1 MLPPA
6 KQGPSA
12 GVPPT
17 VDLLLAAARAIAA
30 RGDGDA
36 VASLRPDTPVAGRP
50 GVAATLRDGTT
61 ESVVVGAAEL
71 CLAASAVRSTAV
83 VVTALEW
90 LAAEVACDFDALDAL
105 LADDAAMFG
114 ARGRAAVMALKR
126 ENLSRA
132 PSYRIESVAAVDV
145 RGGSVAAVFECLIP
159 GREGRGVDVVR
170 VADGKVVAVDAL
182 RF

>member
-1 MLPPA
+1 MGRGPLGIHPGTW
-6 KQGPSA
+6 KQVQVVLSSRK
-12 GVPPT
+12 T
-17 VDLLLAAARAIAA
+17 V
-30 RGDGDA
+30 
-36 VASLRPDTPVAGRP
+36 
-50 GVAATLRDGTT
+50 
-61 ESVVVGAAEL
+61 
-71 CLAASAVRSTAV
+71 ST
-83 VVTALEW
+83 
-90 LAAEVACDFDALDAL
+90 
-105 LADDAAMFG
+105 G
-114 ARGRAAVMALKR
+114 ARSGHVGRDFMALKR

>member
-1 MLPPA
+1 
-6 KQGPSA
+6 
-12 GVPPT
+12 
-17 VDLLLAAARAIAA
+17 
-30 RGDGDA
+30 
-36 VASLRPDTPVAGRP
+36 
-50 GVAATLRDGTT
+50 
-61 ESVVVGAAEL
+61 
-71 CLAASAVRSTAV
+71 
-83 VVTALEW
+83 
-90 LAAEVACDFDALDAL
+90 
-105 LADDAAMFG
+105 MFG

-132 PSYRIESVAAVDV
+132 PSYRIESVAAVDVRGGSVAAVDV

>member
-1 MLPPA
+1 M
-6 KQGPSA
+6 
-12 GVPPT
+12 
-17 VDLLLAAARAIAA
+17 
-30 RGDGDA
+30 
-36 VASLRPDTPVAGRP
+36 
-50 GVAATLRDGTT
+50 
-61 ESVVVGAAEL
+61 
-71 CLAASAVRSTAV
+71 RSTAV

-145 RGGSVAAVFECLIP
+145 RGGSGSVAAVFECLIP

>member
-1 MLPPA
+1 MCGQFVFCFLRAGILKREPR
-6 KQGPSA
+6 GPYF
-12 GVPPT
+12 
-17 VDLLLAAARAIAA
+17 AI
-30 RGDGDA
+30 
-36 VASLRPDTPVAGRP
+36 
-50 GVAATLRDGTT
+50 
-61 ESVVVGAAEL
+61 VG
-71 CLAASAVRSTAV
+71 
-83 VVTALEW
+83 
-90 LAAEVACDFDALDAL
+90 
-105 LADDAAMFG
+105 MFG

>member
-1 MLPPA
+1 MPP
-6 KQGPSA
+6 GPQA
-12 GVPPT
+12 
-17 VDLLLAAARAIAA
+17 
-30 RGDGDA
+30 
-36 VASLRPDTPVAGRP
+36 
-50 GVAATLRDGTT
+50 
-61 ESVVVGAAEL
+61 
-71 CLAASAVRSTAV
+71 
-83 VVTALEW
+83 
-90 LAAEVACDFDALDAL
+90 AL
-105 LADDAAMFG
+105 LELLG